1 MTKEQQRVLVV
12 DDERFNINV
21 LVDLLKNEYKMMA
34 AKDGAMALK
43 AVGANPPDL
52 ILLDIMM
59 PDMDGFEVIQ
69 QLKANPET
77 ASIPVI
83 FLTAKTEAA
92 DETKGFELGAVDY
105 IAKPFNPAVVQ
116 ARVRTQLELILQR
129 RKTEDLLEA
138 ILPKKVIK
146 DLQTTGISK
155 PDSFED
161 VTILFSDFVDFTEN
175 SAKMSPEALIGELSE
190 IFSAFDEIIEKNN
203 CERIKTIGDAYM
215 AVCGMPEKDPEHAQN
230 IINSALEFIEY
241 LKKRNSSSQ
250 YRWENRM
257 GINSGALVGGIVGT
271 KKYIY
276 DIFGDSVNLAA
287 RLEQNS
293 EPLKILVSD
302 STYNLAK
309 NNFSFGDAQNIEL
322 KGKGEVSVRFLD
334 ALQV

>member
-1 MTKEQQRVLVV
+1 MINKQQRVLVV

-34 AKDGAMALK
+34 AKDGATALK

-52 ILLDIMM
+52 ILLDVMM
-59 PDMDGFEVIQ
+59 PDMDGFEVIR
-69 QLKANPET
+69 QLKADPET
-77 ASIPVI
+77 AKIPVI

-116 ARVRTQLELILQR
+116 ARVRTQLELITQK
-129 RKTEDLLEA
+129 RKTEHLLES
-138 ILPKKVIK
+138 ILPKKVIQ
-146 DLQTTGISK
+146 DLKTTGISK
-155 PDSFED
+155 PDSFKD
-161 VTILFSDFVDFTEN
+161 VTILFSDFVGFTEN
-175 SAKMSPEALIGELSE
+175 SAKMTPEALIGELSE
-190 IFSAFDEIIEKNN
+190 IFSAFDEIVEKHN

-241 LKKRNSSSQ
+241 LKERNSTSPH
-250 YRWENRM
+250 RWENRI

-293 EPLKILVSD
+293 EPLRILVSD

-309 NNFSFGDAQNIEL
+309 NNFPFGNVRNVKL
-322 KGKGEVSVRFLD
+322 KGKGELPVRFLEN
-334 ALQV
+334 

>member
-1 MTKEQQRVLVV
+1 MTNEQQRILVV

-21 LVDLLKNEYKMMA
+21 LVDLLKDEYKMMA

-43 AVGANPPDL
+43 AVGVNPPDL

-59 PDMDGFEVIQ
+59 PEMDGFEVIQ
-69 QLKANPET
+69 KLKSNPET
-77 ASIPVI
+77 ANIPVI

-116 ARVRTQLELILQR
+116 ARVRTQLELIEQK
-129 RKTEDLLEA
+129 RKTEDLLES
-138 ILPKKVIK
+138 ILPKKVIR
-146 DLQTTGISK
+146 DLQTTGMSK
-155 PDSFED
+155 PDSFKD

-175 SAKMSPEALIGELSE
+175 SAKMTPEALIGELSE

-230 IINSALEFIEY
+230 IINAALEFIEY
-241 LKKRNSSSQ
+241 LKQRNSSSQ
-250 YRWENRM
+250 YHWENRI

-293 EPLKILVSD
+293 EPLKILVSEA
-302 STYNLAK
+302 TFALAK
-309 NNFSFGDAQNIEL
+309 DNFSFEEEQNIEL
-322 KGKGEVSVRFLD
+322 KGKGNVKVRFV
-334 ALQV
+334 AG